1 MRVREGR
8 FLLQIKSLTIT
19 HRKDLRTIIQNFDFV
34 LNRGDKAVLI
44 GEEGNGKSTLLKWIY
59 DPKLVK
65 SYAEA
70 DGIRALQG
78 ELIGYLP
85 QELADEEKEK
95 TVYDYFSEQLMFQE
109 TNLYELEKLAAEIG
123 LPSTFI
129 YTDQKMQS
137 LSGGER
143 VKIQMA
149 RLLLVHPDILLLDE
163 PSNDIDLSTL
173 RWLEDT
179 INRFKGSVLFISHDE
194 MLIERTA
201 NRVILLEQ
209 LRRKSMPR
217 VTVANMPFRTFMEER
232 QRAFDKQKQEAC
244 SERRE
249 EKKAMERFRRIEQ
262 TVESDLR
269 NISRQDPHGGQLL
282 KKKMKAVKS
291 LEKRY
296 DRERGGMT
304 EVPEMESPI
313 TIRFEHQRPMPAG
326 KNVLEYN
333 LPELIAPDG
342 RRLAENVCLKVRG
355 PNKVCIIGDNG
366 TGKTTLIRKI
376 AKELLPR
383 QDLNIFYM
391 SQNYEETLPF
401 DRTPTEYLAPSGK
414 KDDVTMVRTY
424 LGSMKYTA
432 DEMSHSIR
440 ELSGGQKAKLLLLKI
455 SLTEANVLI
464 LDEPTRNFSPLSG
477 ATVRAVLKQF
487 PGTIISI
494 SHDRKYISEVC
505 NTVYRLTSKVLEK
518 DEKQA
523 IAWMVR

>member
-1 MRVREGR
+1 M
-8 FLLQIKSLTIT
+8 LQIKSLTIT

-59 DPKLVK
+59 DPKLVN

-70 DGIRALQG
+70 DGIRTLQG

-109 TNLYELEKLAAEIG
+109 TNLYELEKLEAEIG

-143 VKIQMA
+143 VKVQMA

-194 MLIERTA
+194 TLIERTA

-269 NISRQDPHGGQLL
+269 NISRQDPHGGKLL

-296 DRERGGMT
+296 DRERGEMT
-304 EVPEMESPI
+304 EIPEMESPI

-326 KNVLEYN
+326 KNVLEYD

-342 RRLAENVCLKVRG
+342 RRLAENISLKVSG
-355 PNKVCIIGDNG
+355 PEKVCIIGDNG

-383 QDLNIFYM
+383 RDLNLFYM
-391 SQNYEETLPF
+391 SQNYEEILPF

-440 ELSGGQKAKLLLLKI
+440 ELSGGQKGKLLLLKI

-487 PGTIISI
+487 SGTIISI

-505 NTVYRLTSKVLEK
+505 DTVYRLTSKGLEK
-518 DEKQA
+518 EEKS
-523 IAWMVR
+523 R